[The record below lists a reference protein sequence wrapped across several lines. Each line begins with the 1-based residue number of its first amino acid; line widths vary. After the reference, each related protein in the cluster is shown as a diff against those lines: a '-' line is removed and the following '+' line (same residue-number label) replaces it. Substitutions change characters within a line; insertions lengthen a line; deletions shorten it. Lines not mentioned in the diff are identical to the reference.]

1 MSSEPDSSQSPGQR
15 KAPQSGEEHDME
27 DDDLS
32 KLPAHL
38 QSIRDGLLD
47 FNQFIGLRAAMLIA
61 EETNEDIIPLS
72 AYKTDGVGKLERVRE
87 SEFVESAQRLAAG
100 AQTIDAQ
107 DRYEWQ
113 KLFRTV
119 MTGRMDSTSC
129 G

>member
-1 MSSEPDSSQSPGQR
+1 MSSEPDSSHGADRR
-15 KAPQSGEEHDME
+15 KAPQSGEKHDME

-32 KLPAHL
+32 KLPAHI

-47 FNQFIGLRAAMLIA
+47 FDHFIGLQAAMLIA
-61 EETNEDIIPLS
+61 EERNEDSIPLS
-72 AYKTDGVGKLERVRE
+72 AYKPDGVGILERARE
-87 SEFVESAQRLAAG
+87 SDFVETAQRLAAD

-107 DRYEWQ
+107 GGYEWRR
-113 KLFRTV
+113 LFRAV

>member
-1 MSSEPDSSQSPGQR
+1 MSSKPAASPGPDQR
-15 KAPQSGEEHDME
+15 RASQSGEKNDMK

-47 FNQFIGLRAAMLIA
+47 FKHFIGLQAAMLIA
-61 EETNEDIIPLS
+61 EETEEDVIPLS
-72 AYKTDGVGKLERVRE
+72 AYKPDGVGKLERARE
-87 SEFVESAQRLAAG
+87 SEFVETAQRLAAG

-107 DRYEWQ
+107 DGYEWR
-113 KLFRTV
+113 KLFRAV